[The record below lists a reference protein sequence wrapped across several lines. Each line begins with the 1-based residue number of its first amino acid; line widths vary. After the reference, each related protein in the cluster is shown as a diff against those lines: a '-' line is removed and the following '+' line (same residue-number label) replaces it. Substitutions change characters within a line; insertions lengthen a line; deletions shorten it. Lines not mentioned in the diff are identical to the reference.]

1 MSIMHITNSVGMTGL
16 LDGVF
21 NEPGMYNPQ
30 TISQPWTFA
39 NGVQYT
45 PFTLNR
51 IALSYGYMGYG
62 LVQTLIDMPVEDA
75 FRGGVQIKTDELDEE
90 DLTLLYRFM
99 SENGD
104 FEAIQETLKW
114 ARLFGG
120 AGLLIETEDPNTR
133 TPLKPEKLKPDS
145 VLRFIA
151 ADRWELVLTG
161 TSILN
166 LTNAGFGLGDVRK
179 NEVPYMYYTQPLH
192 ESRVIKVNGK
202 KAPSYIR
209 LRLQG
214 WGMSEL
220 ERCIRDINSFIK
232 FQNVIFELIDE
243 AKIDIFK
250 IQEFNSSLASAEGV
264 ELVRKRIALNS
275 ILKNYKNATVMDAND
290 DFVQKQL
297 AWSGLADIYA
307 ELRQNLSAA
316 LGIPEAKLF
325 GQSSSGFSSGQDTI
339 ENYNA
344 LVESGV
350 RSTSQPVI
358 REVVKLRCQQLFGFQ
373 PEFDIAFKPLRV
385 LSEPEEELM
394 KTSKQNRAL
403 SLFDR
408 QLYTGQEVLESL
420 DKDNLINIESEV
432 QQGLREVVQA
442 VANEEQEANDEQR
455 KENSL
460 KIFTMLQD
468 KAGKQREA
476 FVNKDRKILSK
487 LKRNAA

>member
-1 MSIMHITNSVGMTGL
+1 
-16 LDGVF
+16 
-21 NEPGMYNPQ
+21 
-30 TISQPWTFA
+30 
-39 NGVQYT
+39 
-45 PFTLNR
+45 
-51 IALSYGYMGYG
+51 
-62 LVQTLIDMPVEDA
+62 
-75 FRGGVQIKTDELDEE
+75 
-90 DLTLLYRFM
+90 
-99 SENGD
+99 
-104 FEAIQETLKW
+104 
-114 ARLFGG
+114 
-120 AGLLIETEDPNTR
+120 
-133 TPLKPEKLKPDS
+133 
-145 VLRFIA
+145 
-151 ADRWELVLTG
+151 
-161 TSILN
+161 
-166 LTNAGFGLGDVRK
+166 
-179 NEVPYMYYTQPLH
+179 
-192 ESRVIKVNGK
+192 
-202 KAPSYIR
+202 
-209 LRLQG
+209 
-214 WGMSEL
+214 MSEL

-250 IQEFNSSLASAEGV
+250 IQEFNSSLASAVGV

-350 RSTSQPVI
+350 RATSQPVI
-358 REVVKLRCQQLFGFQ
+358 REVIKLRCQQLFGFM
-373 PEFDIAFKPLRV
+373 PEFDIVFKPLRV

-394 KTSKQNRAL
+394 KTSKANRAL
-403 SLFDR
+403 ALFDR

-420 DKDNLINIESEV
+420 DKDDLINIDSEV

-442 VANEEQEANDEQR
+442 VAGEEQEANEEQR

-468 KAGKQREA
+468 KASKQREA